1 MTEYRTAPAA
11 QDRSE
16 DAFGAAERARR
27 EAIAAELT
35 EARDRQR
42 PVPRAEVLRARDEGR
57 S

>member
-27 EAIAAELT
+27 EAIAAELL

>member
-27 EAIAAELT
+27 EAIAAALL

-42 PVPRAEVLRARDEGR
+42 PLPRAEVLRARDEGR
-57 S
+57 P